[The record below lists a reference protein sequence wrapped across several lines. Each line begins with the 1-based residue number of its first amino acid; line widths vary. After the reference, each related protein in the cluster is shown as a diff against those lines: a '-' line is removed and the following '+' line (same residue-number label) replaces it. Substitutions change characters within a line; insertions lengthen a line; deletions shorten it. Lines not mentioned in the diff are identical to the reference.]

1 MFGIEIESH
10 GFPLPGPPSFPP
22 FNWWTFFF
30 YYYCYTHIC
39 VCAHAQIH
47 INESVS
53 VVCVCVQFQGQP
65 LGIRQTIPGRGYLS
79 FWQLLVAFVL
89 CLEEKP

>member
-1 MFGIEIESH
+1 MASPSLD
-10 GFPLPGPPSFPP
+10 PLPSPLSIGGL
-22 FNWWTFFF
+22 FFF